1 MTLILDMASG
11 TEYLGEELSSPKQR
25 PAQTAQPATAKH
37 SECAQLRLEMVQVGA
52 CEQRPAAVSPGL
64 DLEALIQSLED

>member
-25 PAQTAQPATAKH
+25 TAQTAQPATVKH
-37 SECAQLRLEMVQVGA
+37 SECAQLRLEMVQVSA
-52 CEQRPAAVSPGL
+52 CEQRPAVSPGL
-64 DLEALIQSLED
+64 DLEALIQSIED